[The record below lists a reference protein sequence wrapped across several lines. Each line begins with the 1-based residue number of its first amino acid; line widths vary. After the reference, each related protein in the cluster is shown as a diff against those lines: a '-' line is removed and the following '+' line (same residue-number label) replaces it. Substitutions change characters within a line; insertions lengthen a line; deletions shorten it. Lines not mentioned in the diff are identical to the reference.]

1 MPIIIQPETY
11 DNMLS
16 LLTED
21 EVIRVICTPEFRGD
35 TLTLHRLMREK
46 FKSKR
51 IRKELDLLTDE
62 AFRAG
67 KLTAQHAFCWAMCA
81 ACDSHSSSRE
91 KWEFF
96 MDTYWNIL
104 SEEQQTIIKR
114 KSGGIVTLVRWGKM
128 SPKDL
133 EMARLNQI
141 HSIEDWKTILLT
153 QRYDSL
159 KGSYKVLRGVLNNC
173 KWLYKKDTPTAQ
185 FLIEWFKFSDDLAV
199 MKILIEDVYTYATEL
214 WKLLPVMV
222 KSSLFKH
229 LIEEH
234 CKYISEKCNFRYQN
248 IKQEIAEALSRNL
261 FQFSLEERKEFL
273 KLCDDLNITL
283 DNSIRMM
290 LCV

>member
-11 DNMLS
+11 DDMLS

-21 EVIRVICTPEFRGD
+21 EVIKVIRTPEFRGD
-35 TLTLHRLMREK
+35 TLTLHRLMKEK
-46 FKSKR
+46 FTSKR
-51 IRKELDLLTDE
+51 IRKELHLLTDE
-62 AFRAG
+62 AFREG

-81 ACDSHSSSRE
+81 SGDTLESSKK

-96 MDTYWNIL
+96 MDTYWNLL
-104 SEEQQTIIKR
+104 SVEQQTIIKR
-114 KSGGIVTLVRWGKM
+114 KSSGIVTLVKWGKM

-133 EMARLNQI
+133 EMARLDRVY
-141 HSIEDWKTILLT
+141 SIENWKEIFLT
-153 QRYDSL
+153 QKYDSL
-159 KGSYKVLRGVLNNC
+159 KGNYKLLRSVLSNC
-173 KWLYKKDTPTAQ
+173 RWFNKRETPTVQ

-199 MKILIEDVYTYATEL
+199 MKILLEDVYTYATDL
-214 WKLLPVMV
+214 WKLLPILV

-234 CKYISEKCNFRYQN
+234 CKYLSDRCNFRYQD
-248 IKQEIAEALSRNL
+248 IKQEISEALSRNL